1 MENLRQEINK
11 TVLSGNTEKGYNTVT
26 IERRLL
32 QFPKICDTIVVEY
45 ITEEMIAMKLKKYTV
60 TVLMT
65 AALTGCLTSCEKI
78 EDAVPADITV
88 PDVSLNT
95 MGTLSAIS
103 EHGQESVSESI
114 AEYETETASPEKP
127 NAETANSEE
136 NTELSQF
143 VEVGGDVDE
152 PPENPEEITS
162 GAPVEVESISLST
175 YSVELQVGQCKMPI
189 VTMLP
194 ENASDKGEIWTS
206 SDTNV
211 AVVNELGNIT
221 AVSEGNC
228 IVTVTSA
235 QNPSVSADVEVTV
248 TAGAELTYFSGILV
262 VNKTYA
268 LPADYAPGVNAE
280 AQAAFD
286 EMQAD
291 AAAEGLNIYISS
303 GFRSYDYQ
311 AGLYQ
316 RYVDKDGKEEAD
328 RYSAR
333 PGHSEHQTGLAFDL
347 NSIDESFANTKEGKW
362 VLRNCYK
369 YGFII
374 RYPADKEDITGYKWE
389 PWHIRYL
396 GKETAQSVYDSGLCL
411 EEYLGITSQYAE

>member
-1 MENLRQEINK
+1 
-11 TVLSGNTEKGYNTVT
+11 
-26 IERRLL
+26 
-32 QFPKICDTIVVEY
+32 
-45 ITEEMIAMKLKKYTV
+45 MIAMKLKKYTV

-95 MGTLSAIS
+95 MGTLSAVS

-175 YSVELQVGQCKMPI
+175 YSVELQVGQSKMPI